1 MRSSGKLWAARQLL
15 MIARARRRSLREPA
29 GSISVAPAA
38 LTWVRECSGRLWTII
53 SAAAGSSTLTRSPD
67 SSLQIMRGFN
77 AGTDSAPEGL
87 AWAPARYGRSSARV
101 QVPGCMA
108 ATLALRAW
116 GRTPHQRSWPAT

>member
-15 MIARARRRSLREPA
+15 MIARARRRSFREPA

-87 AWAPARYGRSSARV
+87 AGRLRGMAEVQLAYRSRSVWQRPSPSAL
-101 QVPGCMA
+101 G
-108 ATLALRAW
+108 
-116 GRTPHQRSWPAT
+116 GRTPHQRLWPAT